1 MLNSKYNKYSILI
14 DDPDGT
20 TRNYIPVGIRII
32 AFREQ
37 YPQGRID
44 TSVIDK
50 GENFCS
56 VEAKIYMYFRDK
68 LPIATAHAEI
78 KRNEYDSFDRLLEAA
93 ETKAIG
99 RALAFAGFGSFV
111 DNEVS
116 EIEPVDTGIRQVKK
130 NRPTIEEM
138 VENTDENEVAATTEK
153 KPTNKSESKKSTNT
167 TNTSDDAKKEN
178 DKAEDKNQ
186 LADGS
191 SQPTETPDSE
201 KEKKDNAKSRK
212 RALTKELLQEARSFI
227 CPIGEYKGKTLGE
240 IMLSNKDCIEY
251 YSKKLDDSD
260 LTYYSK
266 ILIFYDQKIKE
277 EKKKK
282 GQGEK

>member
-1 MLNSKYNKYSILI
+1 MPNSLAIFGFSSTSILTNLI
-14 DDPDGT
+14 LFLSLASSSKIGLS
-20 TRNYIPVGIRII
+20 IL
-32 AFREQ
+32 
-37 YPQGRID
+37 QG
-44 TSVIDK
+44 
-50 GENFCS
+50 
-56 VEAKIYMYFRDK
+56 
-68 LPIATAHAEI
+68 PH
-78 KRNEYDSFDRLLEAA
+78 
-93 ETKAIG
+93 
-99 RALAFAGFGSFV
+99 
-111 DNEVS
+111 
-116 EIEPVDTGIRQVKK
+116 QV
-130 NRPTIEEM
+130 
-138 VENTDENEVAATTEK
+138 A
-153 KPTNKSESKKSTNT
+153 KKSTNT

-186 LADGS
+186 LADCS